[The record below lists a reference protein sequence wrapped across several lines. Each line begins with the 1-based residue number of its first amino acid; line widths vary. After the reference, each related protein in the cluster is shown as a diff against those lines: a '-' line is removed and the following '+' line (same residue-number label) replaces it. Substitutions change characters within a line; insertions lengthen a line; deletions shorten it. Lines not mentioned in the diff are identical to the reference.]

1 MKVMK
6 NEKVNIYI
14 NGDENTKNEIIYNN
28 ILDNLKLTEKDE
40 LNYLKDKVINLEI
53 ENKNKIL
60 TILLIL
66 VSILGITFGCYLLII
81 DIYVL
86 GIIIIASTFIGVMLR
101 SYLMFKNMLK
111 VNKSSKYERIEH
123 LRKLLESK
131 LK

>member
-1 MKVMK
+1 MK

-28 ILDNLKLTEKDE
+28 ILENLKLTEKDE

-53 ENKNKIL
+53 ESKNRIL

-66 VSILGITFGCYLLII
+66 VSILGISLGSYLLII

-86 GIIIIASTFIGVMLR
+86 GIVIISATFIGVMLR

-111 VNKSSKYERIEH
+111 VNKSTKYEKIEH
-123 LRKLLESK
+123 LRKLLDSK